1 MVVTARRGDVV
12 VLAGGR
18 IGFRAGEE
26 EVLAVV
32 VQNDALSAVA
42 TRYVIVPVDRCPTA
56 PADFPPWVSL
66 EGEAG
71 LAGRWVATTDEI
83 RRVPAAMLAPGVR
96 ARLSRDAMR
105 RIDKALRW
113 VLAL

>member
-1 MVVTARRGDVV
+1 M
-12 VLAGGR
+12 
-18 IGFRAGEE
+18 
-26 EVLAVV
+26 V

-42 TRYVIVPVDRCPTA
+42 TRYVVVPVDRCPTA
-56 PADFPPWVSL
+56 PTDFPPWVPL
-66 EGEAG
+66 EREAG

-83 RRVPAAMLAPGVR
+83 RRVPADSLAPGVR
-96 ARLSRDAMR
+96 GRLSQGAMR